1 MVTEY
6 EFNIRK
12 EIELAELRGDIEVLI
27 TRLDVYNSNFFS
39 ILEDLKDLYKEYRD
53 SKEQTY
59 RDAIMDDQFNSR
71 KD

>member
-12 EIELAELRGDIEVLI
+12 DIVLAELRGDIETLI
-27 TRLDVYNSNFFS
+27 NRLDIDSNFIS
-39 ILEDLKDLYKEYRD
+39 TLEDLHDLYKDYRD

-59 RDAIMDDQFNSR
+59 RDAIMDDQFNRR